1 MKKELIYGLVAYSAL
16 LVLSF
21 VMSIMM
27 GYGKAESLHEPASL
41 WMYGRRLLMI
51 VIGIGI
57 PWLRGRDTLA
67 AFGWQVSLPWLL
79 CTLGIGVL
87 FGNFNPGGFDPR
99 GPINVL
105 LALFHS
111 FSTELFFRRYLFK
124 TFENY
129 FARLWPAVF
138 LSAILYGLYYLTVW
152 KTFEK
157 PGLGRGA
164 FIVILFTFLG
174 TVFAFSYK
182 KSKSFFVPWLMHF
195 FSVLNFRLLY

>member
-1 MKKELIYGLVAYSAL
+1 MKKDLAIALTAYIFL
-16 LVLSF
+16 WVLSF
-21 VMSIMM
+21 VMSIMLGM
-27 GYGKAESLHEPASL
+27 GRAESLHHPASF

-51 VIGIGI
+51 VIAMVI
-57 PWLRGRDTLA
+57 PWLRGKDTLTA
-67 AFGWQVSLPWLL
+67 CGWKVSLPWIL
-79 CTLGIGVL
+79 CTLGVGIL

-99 GPINVL
+99 GPISIV

-111 FSTELFFRRYLFK
+111 FATELFFRRYLFK

-129 FARLWPAVF
+129 FTRLWPAVF
-138 LSAILYGLYYLTVW
+138 LSAVLYGFFYLTVW

-157 PGLGRGA
+157 PGLGRCT
-164 FIVILFTFLG
+164 FIVILFTVLG
-174 TVFAFSYK
+174 TIFAYSYK